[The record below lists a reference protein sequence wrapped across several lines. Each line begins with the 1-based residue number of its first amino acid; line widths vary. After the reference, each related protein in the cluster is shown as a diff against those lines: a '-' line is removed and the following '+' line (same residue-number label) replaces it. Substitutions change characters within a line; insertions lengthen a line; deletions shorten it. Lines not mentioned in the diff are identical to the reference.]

1 MKILHSL
8 SPADFGGL
16 ESVVEA
22 LAAGQIEAGHSIKVV
37 TTVGRQQHH
46 SSNHG
51 HPSIH
56 PYTARLRNAG
66 IDVLEIH
73 TSLRDVLKQRNAVL
87 AVMED
92 FQPDIFHSHGYRSDI
107 LDLPAA
113 RSYGVASV
121 STLHG
126 FTGGDWKMRI
136 YELLQMQTL
145 KRKANAVVA
154 VSSGVRD
161 RAAKAVDLSRLHLIP
176 NAFTK
181 DLEDSDALNG
191 QGLQR
196 SKLRTSGLPS
206 SAEARQLLNLPVN
219 ATIIGWIGRLSEEKG
234 PDVLVESF
242 ALLHSQLQTATPR
255 RSRTESGQQGPVL
268 LSVIGDGPLLNE
280 LKDRVAELGISDRVI
295 FHGAMP
301 SAGDLIP
308 AYDIVALT
316 SRTEGTPIVLL
327 EAMAAKV
334 PIVATAV
341 GGVPELL
348 SDREARLVQTPES
361 TRDRRSTSSTAQRF
375 ATALIET
382 IAGPSSRENRAAAA
396 YDRLRTSFSLH
407 PWLERYES
415 LYRSLIK
422 TS

>member
-1 MKILHSL
+1 M
-8 SPADFGGL
+8 
-16 ESVVEA
+16 VEA
-22 LAAGQIEAGHSIKVV
+22 LAGGQIKAGHSIKIV
-37 TTVGRQQHH
+37 TTVSKQQHY
-46 SSNHG
+46 SNTHG
-51 HPSIH
+51 YPAAH

-66 IDVLEIH
+66 IDVIEIP
-73 TSLRDVLKQRNAVL
+73 TSLRDIFKQRHAVL
-87 AVMED
+87 SAIKD

-113 RSYGVASV
+113 RSCGIASV

-126 FTGGDWKMRI
+126 FTGGDWKMGI

-145 KRKANAVVA
+145 KRKADAVVA
-154 VSSGVRD
+154 VSSGVKA
-161 RAAKAVDLSRLHLIP
+161 RAAKTVDISRIHLIP

-181 DLEDSDALNG
+181 DLQDSEALDEP
-191 QGLQR
+191 GLQR
-196 SKLRTSGLPS
+196 SELHTPGLPS
-206 SAEARQLLNLPVN
+206 LAQARKLLNLPPH

-234 PDVLVESF
+234 PDILIDSF
-242 ALLHSQLQTATPR
+242 ALMHSKVGAGTQPQ
-255 RSRTESGQQGPVL
+255 SHVESGPQ
-268 LSVIGDGPLLNE
+268 GPLLLSIIGNGP
-280 LKDRVAELGISDRVI
+280 LLSRARDRVAKLGISDRVI

-327 EAMAAKV
+327 EAMAARV

-348 SDREARLVQTPES
+348 SDREARLVEALVQGVETTPNTLS
-361 TRDRRSTSSTAQRF
+361 PFSTAQNF
-375 ATALIET
+375 ATALLET
-382 IAGPSSRENRAAAA
+382 IADPGGRKIRAAAA
-396 YDRLRTSFSLH
+396 YDRLKTSFSLH

-422 TS
+422 RS